1 MEQPNRLE
9 LLKEIL
15 LAEEKDITQSL
26 VDKVEKLSYTLNQ
39 PRALA
44 EKVDPLVD
52 DKINTL
58 VQDMPQ
64 KLSPVIT
71 QALKT
76 EIQNSQDAVVE
87 ALFPIIGKMI
97 KKYVSHEIKLLN
109 DKVNAQLQEMFTFK
123 NLMQR
128 FFGKKPNGV
137 DIINSATAASLIQV
151 LVIEKNSG
159 VLIANHAPNQQEG
172 VDEDLVAG
180 MLTAIKSF
188 VEDAFKGGD
197 QELETLAYE
206 LYTLHIQNFYNYYI
220 VAVVSGVYT
229 IITKEKLENLLL
241 NFAEKGISKK
251 ELQDNELFTNKLK
264 SFFSDQTI

>member
-39 PRALA
+39 PIALA

-109 DKVNAQLQEMFTFK
+109 DKVNDQLQNMFTFENIMK
-123 NLMQR
+123 RL
-128 FFGKKPNGV
+128 FGRKPKGT
-137 DIINSATAASLIQV
+137 DIINTADAPSLIQV
-151 LVIEKNSG
+151 MVIEKETG
-159 VLIANHAPNQQEG
+159 LLIANHAPDANEG
-172 VDEDLVAG
+172 IDEDLVAG

-206 LYTLHIQNFYNYYI
+206 LYTLHIQNFYKYYI

-229 IITKEKLENLLL
+229 ITTKDKLENLLL
-241 NFAEKGISKK
+241 EFADKGVSKK
-251 ELQDNELFTNKLK
+251 ELKDNKLFTNKLK

>member
-1 MEQPNRLE
+1 MEQPNRLA

-26 VDKVEKLSYTLNQ
+26 VEKVERLSSTLNEPVQ
-39 PRALA
+39 LA
-44 EKVDPLVD
+44 EKIDPLVD
-52 DKINTL
+52 TKINNL
-58 VQDMPQ
+58 VQEMP
-64 KLSPVIT
+64 KTLSPVIT

-97 KKYVSHEIKLLN
+97 KKYVANEIKVLN
-109 DKVNAQLQEMFTFK
+109 EKVNDQLQNMFTFE
-123 NLMQR
+123 NIMRR
-128 FFGKKPNGV
+128 FFGRKPKGT
-137 DIINSATAASLIQV
+137 DIITAATAPKLTQV
-151 LVIEKNSG
+151 LVIEKETG
-159 VLIANHAPNQQEG
+159 LLIANHAPNPKEG
-172 VDEDLVAG
+172 IDEDLVAG

-206 LYTLHIQNFYNYYI
+206 LYTLHVQNFYKYYI
-220 VAVVSGVYT
+220 VAVIEGVYT
-229 IITKEKLENLLL
+229 PITKDKLENLLL
-241 NFAEKGISKK
+241 QFADKGISKK
-251 ELQDNELFTNKLK
+251 ELEDNKLFTNKLK